1 MRKYFLWL
9 TYRRSVQNLSHWQ
22 RPVLQSLGER
32 MSRASHML
40 HQSTILTADL
50 LVPVT
55 NASLKLRKQRKR
67 STCLQQI
74 PHQTRTELL
83 LTISP
88 FNQRSLGPSAH
99 FQVRSVFSDTP
110 RDIVIPEVD
119 CVKMLRSSKLK
130 VAKWCCCLNV
140 FIHSICVNHPV
151 FSTTLRNK
159 ADFASRRLD
168 FAAHFAMRYCLSKT
182 LMYSLI

>member
-1 MRKYFLWL
+1 MTTLLAWESIFCGLPIAVVCRI
-9 TYRRSVQNLSHWQ
+9 SVTGRGPLSKASARIWAV
-22 RPVLQSLGER
+22 PPICFIKASL
-32 MSRASHML
+32 
-40 HQSTILTADL
+40 LTADL

-83 LTISP
+83 LTIYP

-99 FQVRSVFSDTP
+99 FQVRNVFSDTTS
-110 RDIVIPEVD
+110 DIVIPEVD

-130 VAKWCCCLNV
+130 VAKWCCSLNV

-151 FSTTLRNK
+151 FNINI
-159 ADFASRRLD
+159 D
-168 FAAHFAMRYCLSKT
+168 
-182 LMYSLI
+182 

>member
-1 MRKYFLWL
+1 MTTLLAWESIFCGLPIAVVCRI
-9 TYRRSVQNLSHWQ
+9 SVTGRGPFSKASARIWAV
-22 RPVLQSLGER
+22 PPICFIKASL
-32 MSRASHML
+32 
-40 HQSTILTADL
+40 LTADL

-99 FQVRSVFSDTP
+99 FQVRNVFSDTP
-110 RDIVIPEVD
+110 RDIVILEVDCD

-151 FSTTLRNK
+151 FNINI
-159 ADFASRRLD
+159 D
-168 FAAHFAMRYCLSKT
+168 
-182 LMYSLI
+182 